1 MRLREGPSP
10 CKLSDVATCPTCRNR
25 FDAATFCPRDGTRLV
40 GDVAPDALLGGR
52 YRLIRK
58 VGAGGMGEVYEAE
71 HALIRRRVAVKILQ
85 RSLASDPQAIERLQ
99 REAQSTS
106 GLGHPNIV
114 DTLDFGWSDDGEVF
128 LVMEWLDGENLD
140 QRLQRSPTDIP
151 TGLEIAAQ
159 AAAGLAEAHDRG
171 VIHRDL
177 KPANLFLTR
186 DRRGAMVVKV
196 LDFGIAK
203 LAAHHTKL
211 TGTGVLVGTP
221 NYMAPEQAFGEDVD
235 ARADIY
241 ALGVILYELVTG
253 QVPFHADS
261 PLAVLHQHT
270 SRMPVPPSTIAPDRG
285 IPHEVEALVM
295 RCLAKKPGERFASM
309 HELAQAIEA
318 VRHAPPAPAPA
329 PPPAPSPESIDDD
342 DLLRAAGVRGGRRVL
357 IAIVLVLALGG
368 AALAAFLLLRDRGS
382 RSAPAAAPP
391 DATQVIA
398 RVSDAGVTTPPAD
411 AAVTTT
417 PPLDAT
423 SAPPPDAVPAREP
436 AWTHRGKGKLSTFRA
451 EIATNPRA
459 GEPFD
464 LRVTLADLRGAAHDA
479 GHDGALEAALSIAY
493 FKDHSIAHTST
504 HALETDLAFLAPVA
518 LEKPGKHHV
527 MITLRVD
534 GRQVDRLRFDVLV
547 GE

>member
-1 MRLREGPSP
+1 
-10 CKLSDVATCPTCRNR
+10 VATCPTCRNR

-128 LVMEWLDGENLD
+128 LVMEWLEGENLD
-140 QRLQRSPTDIP
+140 QRLHRGPIDVP

-159 AAAGLAEAHDRG
+159 AAAGLAEAHERG

-186 DRRGAMVVKV
+186 DRRGALVVKV

-221 NYMAPEQAFGEDVD
+221 NYMAPEQAFGEEVD

-270 SRMPVPPSTIAPDRG
+270 SRIPVPPSTIAPERG
-285 IPHEVEALVM
+285 ISHEVEALVM

-318 VRHAPPAPAPA
+318 VRHAPAAPA
-329 PPPAPSPESIDDD
+329 PPPAPAPAPESIDD

-357 IAIVLVLALGG
+357 LAILAVLALGG
-368 AALAAFLLLRDRGS
+368 AAVAAFLLLRDRGAA
-382 RSAPAAAPP
+382 RAPAAAPP
-391 DATQVIA
+391 DAAAALTLA
-398 RVSDAGVTTPPAD
+398 PDAGVATPPAD
-411 AAVTTT
+411 AAVTV
-417 PPLDAT
+417 PPTIDA
-423 SAPPPDAVPAREP
+423 APVPPPDAAPAREP
-436 AWTHRGKGKLSTFRA
+436 AWTHRGKGKLSAFRA
-451 EIATNPRA
+451 EIASAPRA
-459 GEPFD
+459 GESFE
-464 LRVTLADLRGAAHDA
+464 LRVTLADLRGAAHEA
-479 GHDGALEAALSIAY
+479 EHDGALEAELSLAY
-493 FKDHSIAHTST
+493 FKDHSVVHGST
-504 HALETDLAFLAPVA
+504 HSLDAGLGFVAPITVDR
-518 LEKPGKHHV
+518 PGKHHV
-527 MITLRVD
+527 TITLRAD